1 MPLFDR
7 EAEAKRKQSLKD
19 LEDRRLLFAQELE
32 KMGFKPER
40 MFFASAEDGRFVAL
54 ARHAGQYAVVTSP
67 RFGETGDFA
76 VDLMPELHYEREDVF
91 EKGTGLNGAFGFGK
105 KGARGFVL
113 HIAMSDGSSADMT
126 VVAGRTSWLDA
137 PLKKN
142 PLLSTKRRRGNAN
155 VIWDMM
161 PIDPGQL
168 EKIEALLAEHY
179 LK

>member
-7 EAEAKRKQSLKD
+7 EAEALRKQNLKD

-32 KMGFKPER
+32 KMNFKPER
-40 MFFASAEDGRFVAL
+40 MFFAAGEDGRFVAL
-54 ARHAGQYAVVTSP
+54 ARHREQYAVVTSP
-67 RFGETGDFA
+67 RFGEPGDFA
-76 VDLMPELHYEREDVF
+76 IDLMPELQYEREDIY

-113 HIAMSDGSSADMT
+113 HIVLNDGSRADMS
-126 VVAGRTSWLDA
+126 VVAGRTSWLEA

-142 PLLSTKRRRGNAN
+142 PLLNIKRRRGNAN
-155 VIWDMM
+155 VVWEMM

-168 EKIEALLAEHY
+168 EKIEVLLAEHY